1 MEVRAGKAVENRESR
16 LRQAHQDGTR
26 RMLVS
31 LVGSALAVDGERL
44 CGPGRGTAAEAH
56 ARQVALY
63 IAHTTLGLSFTEAG
77 RLFGRDRTTAAHACR
92 RVEEQREI
100 GQVDEFVDCLER
112 AACRATARAGRA

>member
-1 MEVRAGKAVENRESR
+1 MQFRTVLSASSQECRRRHARDDATK
-16 LRQAHQDGTR
+16 

-44 CGPGRGTAAEAH
+44 CGPGRGTAEEAH

-63 IAHTTLGLSFTEAG
+63 IAHTTLGLSYTEAG

-100 GQVDEFVDCLER
+100 ERVDQFVDRLER
-112 AACRATARAGRA
+112 AACQASAGSGRA